1 MSSADPRTRSTS
13 SLRGTQSVAAHL
25 VLLHLLSLRYFAT
38 PLPCRDA
45 GFLDGTRTTAE
56 VRPNAY
62 IPEGAGIG
70 LPKPYGEFAPFKPQV
85 AGASMRHFRVPEAKE
100 IEL

>member
-1 MSSADPRTRSTS
+1 MHS
-13 SLRGTQSVAAHL
+13 QSPY
-25 VLLHLLSLRYFAT
+25 RYCSDLT
-38 PLPCRDA
+38 PY
-45 GFLDGTRTTAE
+45 DGAKTTAE

-62 IPEGAGIG
+62 IPDGTVLA

-85 AGASMRHFRVPEAKE
+85 GGSIMRHYRAPEGKD